1 MMLALLL
8 LCGSASSA
16 AFELPPFSW
25 DTVPRFVH
33 CGPDYKPPTPG
44 KTRLPL
50 AQVYQKMAQFPM
62 ATLEKFT
69 LQTAAP
75 ANVREESKILRAAAE
90 IRKHNT
96 STRIMFCACPP
107 TPRRQPRSLCCLR

>member
-1 MMLALLL
+1 MPSLTQKLVRA
-8 LCGSASSA
+8 ASIMKA
-16 AFELPPFSW
+16 
-25 DTVPRFVH
+25 
-33 CGPDYKPPTPG
+33 K

-107 TPRRQPRSLCCLR
+107 TPRRQPRGLCCLR